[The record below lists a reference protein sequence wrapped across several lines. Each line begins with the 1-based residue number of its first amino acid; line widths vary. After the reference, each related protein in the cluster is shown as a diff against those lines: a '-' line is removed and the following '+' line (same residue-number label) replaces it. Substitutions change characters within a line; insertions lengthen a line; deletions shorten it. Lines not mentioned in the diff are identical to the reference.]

1 MLVTAS
7 TDLFLFTK
15 MVSKEDHDILLA
27 LKEKTSIHK
36 KFAGKNWKTFLPTGR
51 RKTESD
57 STKKISIPVISS
69 LLIFREMSV

>member
-36 KFAGKNWKTFLPTGR
+36 KFAGKN
-51 RKTESD
+51 
-57 STKKISIPVISS
+57 
-69 LLIFREMSV
+69 